1 MKTTNSNR
9 FYIKLLFSIT
19 ILFLYTG
26 VSFAQPGLPDRSLT
40 VSATQPIYFGKFY
53 DLGTGGT
60 VSVDWQG
67 IRTTTGGIIAV
78 PSSVARPALFE
89 IKLCQGRNVTIT
101 FAPTTT
107 LTGSNGGSFVL
118 DIGPTEKGVNGALF
132 AIENN
137 CNFITIL
144 RVGGTL
150 HIPGNSP
157 PGSYTGSFDVSFDQQ

>member
-1 MKTTNSNR
+1 MKKTSNR
-9 FYIKLLFSIT
+9 FHMKLLFSIA
-19 ILFLYTG
+19 ILFLFIE
-26 VSFAQPGLPDRSLT
+26 VSFAQPELPDRNLT
-40 VSATQPIYFGKFY
+40 IAATQGLYFGKFY
-53 DLGTGGT
+53 DLGAGGT
-60 VSVDWQG
+60 ISIDWRG

-78 PSSVARPALFE
+78 TSSIARPALFE

-101 FAPTTT
+101 FAPTTI
-107 LTGSNGGSFVL
+107 LTGSNGGELTL

-137 CNFITIL
+137 CNFVTML

-157 PGSYTGSFDVSFDQQ
+157 PGFFSGSFEISFDQQ

>member
-1 MKTTNSNR
+1 MKTTNLNR